1 MSADRTRS
9 LKGDSD
15 DDLPEDLSLPSV
27 KKTAALVKKKATK
40 REQRERHE
48 RRELRAEMAKME
60 LLQAEENNIEGKG
73 LGTKTVANAK
83 KKKAKKQQS
92 LQRKNPKSG
101 AGGGSNVKS
110 SGNNGGGNGS
120 SALSLTQ
127 QREAD
132 ARDKSR
138 RMRLRKR
145 AQEAAERRMLE
156 QQWTE
161 DQEALERKEEAEAV
175 QAATEAAAKAEKAAQ
190 KAAQAWWKQRGRD
203 PKVGEEGKSSEL
215 TKLETTGF
223 GGDGRGCLGDV
234 GGSVGG
240 GSEDCVGIGGSP
252 FCNSPS
258 SMMQTGTTTRT
269 ALTSDMYASATASP
283 PCENVGLMTASEC
296 AVCFE
301 RIDHSHG
308 RHPAAIIRCGHT
320 SVCLACAT
328 AVWTAMGMRE
338 CPICG

>member
-1 MSADRTRS
+1 
-9 LKGDSD
+9 
-15 DDLPEDLSLPSV
+15 V
-27 KKTAALVKKKATK
+27 KETAALVKKKATK
-40 REQRERHE
+40 REQRER
-48 RRELRAEMAKME
+48 RELRAEMAKMD
-60 LLQAEENNIEGKG
+60 LLQAEENNVEGKG
-73 LGTKTVANAK
+73 LDTKTTANAK

-92 LQRKNPKSG
+92 WQRKNPNSG

-110 SGNNGGGNGS
+110 SGKNGGGNGS
-120 SALSLTQ
+120 SALSSTQ

-138 RMRLRKR
+138 RMRLQKR
-145 AQEAAERRMLE
+145 ENEAAERRTLE

-161 DQEALERKEEAEAV
+161 DQEALERQEEAEAV

-190 KAAQAWWKQRGRD
+190 KAVLAWEQRNRD
-203 PKVGEEGKSSEL
+203 PKVEEEGKSSEPI
-215 TKLETTGF
+215 KLQTTGF
-223 GGDGRGCLGDV
+223 GGDASGRV
-234 GGSVGG
+234 GGCEYGVG
-240 GSEDCVGIGGSP
+240 SGGSP

-258 SMMQTGTTTRT
+258 SMRTGNSTARTTLTPDTRT
-269 ALTSDMYASATASP
+269 PATASP
-283 PCENVGLMTASEC
+283 PCANVGLMLASEC

-328 AVWTAMGMRE
+328 AVWTAMGMKE